1 VCCGF
6 TATTV
11 TEPMGEQLAAPSH
24 TASSRSTKQINPV
37 QSGAM
42 TRLVVIAK
50 VIARKRPET
59 AEIRTFL
66 GTRSQ
71 SGRRDLNPQHSA
83 WKADTLPLSYVR
95 ILTTPLYAVPCVR
108 GVVVAG

>member
-1 VCCGF
+1 
-6 TATTV
+6 
-11 TEPMGEQLAAPSH
+11 MGEQLAAPSH

-37 QSGAM
+37 QSDPTMPLA
-42 TRLVVIAK
+42 VVIK

-95 ILTTPLYAVPCVR
+95 ILTAP
-108 GVVVAG
+108 